1 MAERIVILGGGES
14 GVGAAVLAASKGYEV
29 FLSDAGTL
37 KEKYKATLQSHGIA
51 FEEGKHTQ
59 DKILSAG
66 EVIKSPGIPD
76 KAELIKKLHELKVP
90 VISEIEFAARYTD
103 ATIVGITGTNGKTT
117 TTLLTYHLLKNGGLN
132 VGCGGNVGNSFAQMV
147 VDDQFD
153 YYVLELSSF
162 QLDGIIDFNPHIAV
176 ITNITPDHLDRYEY
190 KYENYIY
197 SKLHISAN
205 QKATDHLIY
214 GADSED
220 LAQAIQQSSIKANI
234 HPFSAYRA
242 VEDGAYIE
250 NDKIIF
256 NLKNQDFDMNIQDLA
271 LQGKHN
277 AYNSMAAGI
286 AARLL
291 DIRKESIRQ
300 SLADFESIPHRM
312 ESAGRVRGI
321 EFINDS
327 KATNVNSA
335 FFALESM
342 KTPTIWIAGGV
353 DKGNNY
359 DELKEVVANHVKAI
373 VVLGDGGEKI
383 HAAFDELVPV
393 IYDATSMEEAV
404 RVAYKLGVKG
414 DTVLLSPACA
424 SFDLFQNYEDRGDQ
438 FKAWVKEL

>member
-29 FLSDAGTL
+29 FLSDAG
-37 KEKYKATLQSHGIA
+37 KMKDKYRETLQSHGIA
-51 FEEGKHTQ
+51 FEEGTHTH
-59 DKILSAG
+59 DKLLNAA

-76 KAELIKKLHELKVP
+76 KAELIKKFRALNVP
-90 VISEIEFAARYTD
+90 VISEIEFAGRFTD

-117 TTLLTYHLLKNGGLN
+117 TTMLTYHLLKNGGLN

-147 VDDQFD
+147 VEDQFD

-190 KYENYIY
+190 QFDNYIR

-205 QKATDHLIY
+205 QSAADHLIY
-214 GADSED
+214 GADSEA
-220 LAQAIQQSSIKANI
+220 LANAIKHSSIKAKI
-234 HPFSAYRA
+234 HPFSAFRA

-250 NDKIIF
+250 NDNLIF
-256 NLKNQDFDMNIQDLA
+256 NLKNKGFDMNIQDLA

-312 ESAGRVRGI
+312 ESVGRVRGI

-383 HAAFDELVPV
+383 HAAFDDIVPV

-404 RVAYKLGVKG
+404 RVAYKLGIKG

-424 SFDLFQNYEDRGDQ
+424 SFDLFQNYEDRGNQ

>member
-29 FLSDAGTL
+29 FLSDSGKL
-37 KEKYKATLQSHGIA
+37 KDKYKETLQSHGIA
-51 FEEGKHTQ
+51 FEEGTHTHN
-59 DKILSAG
+59 KLLNAA

-76 KAELIKKLHELKVP
+76 KAELIKKFRALNVP
-90 VISEIEFAARYTD
+90 VISEIEFAGRFTD

-147 VDDQFD
+147 VEDQFD

-190 KYENYIY
+190 QYENYIQ

-205 QKATDHLIY
+205 QSATDHLIY
-214 GADSED
+214 GADSEA
-220 LAQAIQQSSIKANI
+220 LANAIEHSSIKAKI
-234 HPFSAYRA
+234 HPFSAFRA

-250 NDKIIF
+250 NDKLIF
-256 NLKNQDFDMNIQDLA
+256 NLKNKGFDMNIQDLA

-383 HAAFDELVPV
+383 HAAFDDLVPV

-424 SFDLFQNYEDRGDQ
+424 SFDLFQNYEDRGNQ

>member
-29 FLSDAGTL
+29 FLSDAG
-37 KEKYKATLQSHGIA
+37 KMKDKYRETLQSHGIA
-51 FEEGKHTQ
+51 FEEGTHTH
-59 DKILSAG
+59 DKLLNAA

-76 KAELIKKLHELKVP
+76 KAELIKKFRALNVP
-90 VISEIEFAARYTD
+90 VISEIEFAGRFTD

-117 TTLLTYHLLKNGGLN
+117 TTMLTYHLLKNGGLN

-147 VDDQFD
+147 VEDQFD

-190 KYENYIY
+190 QFDNYIR

-205 QKATDHLIY
+205 QSAADHLIY
-214 GADSED
+214 GADSEA
-220 LAQAIQQSSIKANI
+220 LANAIQHSSIKAKI
-234 HPFSAYRA
+234 HPFSAFRA

-250 NDKIIF
+250 NDNLIF
-256 NLKNQDFDMNIQDLA
+256 NLKNKGFDMNIQDLA

-312 ESAGRVRGI
+312 ESVGRVRGI

-383 HAAFDELVPV
+383 HAAFDDIVPV

-404 RVAYKLGVKG
+404 RVAYKLGIKG

-424 SFDLFQNYEDRGDQ
+424 SFDLFQNYEDRGNQ